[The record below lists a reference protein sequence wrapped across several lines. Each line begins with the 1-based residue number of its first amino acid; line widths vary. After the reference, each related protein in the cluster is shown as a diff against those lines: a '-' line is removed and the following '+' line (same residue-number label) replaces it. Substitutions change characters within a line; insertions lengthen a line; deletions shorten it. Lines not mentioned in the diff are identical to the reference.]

1 MKVYF
6 AHPCFNEE
14 QQQFKGEFL
23 RRLLEATGN
32 GIIIVDPFEYAANV
46 EHSVEEKLRM
56 SGRIKDACL
65 ELLRE
70 CQVLIALVDWNDTGT
85 AFEAGYAHCLDLPI
99 ILISRTECAS
109 ANAMLIGAASA
120 RYDNVQGE
128 EQIGALAAALTEM
141 ARTSSRLT
149 TQDDDEGKPP
159 Q

>member
-6 AHPCFNEE
+6 AHPCFHEE

-23 RRLLEATGN
+23 RRLREATGN
-32 GIIIVDPFEYAANV
+32 GTVIVDPFEYAANV

-56 SGRIKDACL
+56 SGRIKDVCL

-70 CQVLIALVDWNDTGT
+70 CQVLVALVDWNDTGT
-85 AFEAGYAHCLDLPI
+85 AFEAGYAHSLGLPI

-120 RYDNVQGE
+120 RYDNIRGE
-128 EQIGALAAALTEM
+128 DQVSALAAELAEM
-141 ARTSSRLT
+141 DRTSSRLAP
-149 TQDDDEGKPP
+149 QDDDEGKPSR
-159 Q
+159 